1 MPYFLN
7 TSNCD
12 ICYMGCTVEAGKVGY
27 IEGTPLD
34 ARLVPASKPVEEC
47 EPQQSKPAKKR
58 RRKQTRA
65 QETALDSASVEPE
78 SAELPSSSEDVDAS
92 TLQCDSADSSAE
104 EQQAIMQTDEVQL
117 SQ

>member
-12 ICYMGCTVEAGKVGY
+12 ISYMGYIVQAGKVGY
-27 IEGTPLD
+27 IEGNPLD
-34 ARLVPASKPVEEC
+34 ARLVPASKPAEEC
-47 EPQQSKPAKKR
+47 EQQQSKPAKKR

-65 QETALDSASVEPE
+65 PEIALDSASVESE

-92 TLQCDSADSSAE
+92 TLQCGSAE
-104 EQQAIMQTDEVQL
+104 EQQASMQMDEVQL

>member
-12 ICYMGCTVEAGKVGY
+12 ICYMGCTVKAGKVGY
-27 IEGTPLD
+27 IEGSPLD
-34 ARLVPASKPVEEC
+34 VRLVPASKPVQEC
-47 EPQQSKPAKKR
+47 EQQQSKCAKKR

-65 QETALDSASVEPE
+65 PEIASDSASVESE
-78 SAELPSSSEDVDAS
+78 SVELPSSSEDVDAS
-92 TLQCDSADSSAE
+92 TLPCDSADSSAQK
-104 EQQAIMQTDEVQL
+104 QQAAMQTDEVQL

>member
-1 MPYFLN
+1 
-7 TSNCD
+7 
-12 ICYMGCTVEAGKVGY
+12 MGYTVQAGKVGY
-27 IEGTPLD
+27 IEGSPLD

-58 RRKQTRA
+58 RRKQTRTS
-65 QETALDSASVEPE
+65 EIALDSASVESE

-92 TLQCDSADSSAE
+92 TLQCSGAE
-104 EQQAIMQTDEVQL
+104 EQQASMQMDEVQL

>member
-12 ICYMGCTVEAGKVGY
+12 ITYMGYTVEAGKVGY
-27 IEGTPLD
+27 IEGSPLD
-34 ARLVPASKPVEEC
+34 ARLVPASKPAEEC

-65 QETALDSASVEPE
+65 LETSSDIESVEPE
-78 SAELPSSSEDVDAS
+78 SAELPSSSEDVGAS
-92 TLQCDSADSSAE
+92 TPQRDRADSSAE
-104 EQQAIMQTDEVQL
+104 EQQASMQTDEVQL

>member
-12 ICYMGCTVEAGKVGY
+12 ISYMGCTVQAGKVGY
-27 IEGTPLD
+27 IEGSPLD
-34 ARLVPASKPVEEC
+34 ARLVPASKPDEEC
-47 EPQQSKPAKKR
+47 EPRHDKTASAKKR

-65 QETALDSASVEPE
+65 VEVP
-78 SAELPSSSEDVDAS
+78 LNSSSTEHESSELLSSIEKVGAS
-92 TLQCDSADSSAE
+92 TLSDSSSG
-104 EQQAIMQTDEVQL
+104 QKDMQTYEVQM

>member
-12 ICYMGCTVEAGKVGY
+12 ICYMGFTVEAGKVGY
-27 IEGTPLD
+27 IDGSPLD
-34 ARLVPASKPVEEC
+34 ARLVPASKPAEEC
-47 EPQQSKPAKKR
+47 EQQQSKPAKKR

-65 QETALDSASVEPE
+65 PEIALDSASVESE
-78 SAELPSSSEDVDAS
+78 SVEQLSSSEDVDAS
-92 TLQCDSADSSAE
+92 TLQCSSAE
-104 EQQAIMQTDEVQL
+104 KQQTSMQTDEVQL

>member
-1 MPYFLN
+1 
-7 TSNCD
+7 
-12 ICYMGCTVEAGKVGY
+12 MGCTVEAGKVGY
-27 IEGTPLD
+27 IEGSPLD
-34 ARLVPASKPVEEC
+34 ARLVPVSKPAEEC

-65 QETALDSASVEPE
+65 PETASDSASVEFE

-92 TLQCDSADSSAE
+92 TLQCDSAA
-104 EQQAIMQTDEVQL
+104 EQQASMQTDEVQL

>member
-12 ICYMGCTVEAGKVGY
+12 ISYMGYTVQAGKVGY
-27 IEGTPLD
+27 IEGSPLD
-34 ARLVPASKPVEEC
+34 ARLVPANKLAEEC
-47 EPQQSKPAKKR
+47 EPQQSKSVSVKKR

-65 QETALDSASVEPE
+65 PEIALDSASVESE
-78 SAELPSSSEDVDAS
+78 SVEQLSSSEDVGAS
-92 TLQCDSADSSAE
+92 TLQCSGAE
-104 EQQAIMQTDEVQL
+104 EQQTSMQTDEVQL

>member
-12 ICYMGCTVEAGKVGY
+12 ICYMGFTVEAGKVGY
-27 IEGTPLD
+27 IDGSPLD
-34 ARLVPASKPVEEC
+34 ARLVPASKPAEEC
-47 EPQQSKPAKKR
+47 EPQQSKSVSVKKR

-65 QETALDSASVEPE
+65 PETALSSASVKYESVEP
-78 SAELPSSSEDVDAS
+78 LSSSEDVDAS
-92 TLQCDSADSSAE
+92 TLQCSGAE
-104 EQQAIMQTDEVQL
+104 EQQTSMQTDEVQL

>member
-27 IEGTPLD
+27 IEGSPLD

-65 QETALDSASVEPE
+65 PETSSDSASVESE
-78 SAELPSSSEDVDAS
+78 SAELPSSSEDVDPS
-92 TLQCDSADSSAE
+92 TLQFNSADSSAE
-104 EQQAIMQTDEVQL
+104 EQQASMQTDEVQL

>member
-27 IEGTPLD
+27 IEGSPLD
-34 ARLVPASKPVEEC
+34 ARLVPASKPAEEC

-65 QETALDSASVEPE
+65 PETASGSASVEFE

-92 TLQCDSADSSAE
+92 TPQRDSADISAR
-104 EQQAIMQTDEVQL
+104 EQQASMQTDEVQL

>member
-27 IEGTPLD
+27 IEGSPLD
-34 ARLVPASKPVEEC
+34 VRLVPASKPTEGC
-47 EPQQSKPAKKR
+47 EQQQSKPAKKR

-65 QETALDSASVEPE
+65 PEIALDSASVESE

-92 TLQCDSADSSAE
+92 TIQCNSAE
-104 EQQAIMQTDEVQL
+104 EQQASMQTDEVQL

>member
-27 IEGTPLD
+27 IEGSPLD

-47 EPQQSKPAKKR
+47 EQQQSKPAKKR

-78 SAELPSSSEDVDAS
+78 SAQLPSSSEDVDAS
-92 TLQCDSADSSAE
+92 TLQFNSAE
-104 EQQAIMQTDEVQL
+104 EQQASMQTDEVQL

>member
-27 IEGTPLD
+27 IDGSPLD
-34 ARLVPASKPVEEC
+34 ARLVLSSKPAEEC

-65 QETALDSASVEPE
+65 LETASDSASVEPE
-78 SAELPSSSEDVDAS
+78 SAEQLSSSEDVDAS
-92 TLQCDSADSSAE
+92 TLQCDSADSSAA